1 MKYMNRPRLIATESK
16 WIDMLDMLK
25 PVKRNKSNSTINF
38 NSVFSNDTNT
48 KNETQKNRPPL
59 QNLLNR
65 SRL

>member
-1 MKYMNRPRLIATESK
+1 MKYTNRPRLIASESK

>member
-1 MKYMNRPRLIATESK
+1 MKYMNRPRLIASELK

-25 PVKRNKSNSTINF
+25 PVKRNKSNSINF
-38 NSVFSNDTNT
+38 NSVFSNNTNT

-65 SRL
+65 PRL

>member
-1 MKYMNRPRLIATESK
+1 MNRPRLIASELK

-25 PVKRNKSNSTINF
+25 PVKRNKSNSINF
-38 NSVFSNDTNT
+38 NSVFSNNTNT

-65 SRL
+65 PRL

>member
-1 MKYMNRPRLIATESK
+1 MKYMNRPRLIASQSK